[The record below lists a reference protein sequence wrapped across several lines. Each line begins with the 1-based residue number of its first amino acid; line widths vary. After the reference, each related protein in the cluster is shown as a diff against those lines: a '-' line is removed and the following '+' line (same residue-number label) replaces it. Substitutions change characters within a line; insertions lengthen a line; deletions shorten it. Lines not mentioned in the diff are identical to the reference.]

1 MSIEA
6 VTEQAVDARG
16 NIYNRVKKLLK
27 ESLSVRVSVG
37 MAVTVISILALLVV
51 GVTWQVQNAIF
62 EQRREQIL
70 EDASVTINQV
80 QTAFSQST
88 ASTTDQVQNL
98 ANQLI
103 SSLRATKSGSGVVT
117 TMLLRSPHAPT
128 TFAIN
133 ELIDRDLVE
142 VITPELREAMAQG
155 KGQFYQSV
163 AVKDAK
169 GNENP
174 GIIVGAIVVLPLAG
188 KYELYT
194 VYSLADEQDTITL
207 MTQSLIFGTIPVVV
221 FLGIGILWVL
231 YNMLRPVRVTAQAAQ
246 ELAKGDLSVRVE
258 LKGEDEMAQLAK
270 SFNFMAQSLSNQIAE
285 YDELSKLQQRFVSD
299 VSHELRT
306 PLTTIRMAEE
316 IIYDERDSMSAPV
329 ARSAELLHSQVDRFE
344 KMLAD
349 LLEISR
355 HDSHTAQLEAEVSD
369 VKELTRKVVEADRAL
384 ANRLGVEVIID
395 APQPRY
401 TAYMDSRRM
410 ERVLRNF
417 LVNAIEHAE
426 GKPVVIRIASN
437 EEATSVRVRD
447 FGVGMSEDTAAR
459 VFDRFFR
466 ADPARTRTTGGTGL
480 GLSIAAEDVAL
491 HHGQVEATGRLKEG
505 SVFMVTLPR
514 SANAQIISAA
524 LPLWDE
530 ETPGGEAD
538 A

>member
-207 MTQSLIFGTIPVVV
+207 MTQSLIFGTIPVVI

-258 LKGEDEMAQLAK
+258 LKGEDEMAQLAR

-447 FGVGMSEDTAAR
+447 FGVGMSEDTATR

-491 HHGQVEATGRLKEG
+491 HRGQVEATGRLKEG

>member
-207 MTQSLIFGTIPVVV
+207 MTQSLIFGTIPVVI

-491 HHGQVEATGRLKEG
+491 HRGQVEATGRLKEG

>member
-6 VTEQAVDARG
+6 VTEQPVDARG
-16 NIYNRVKKLLK
+16 NIFTRVKKLLK

-51 GVTWQVQNAIF
+51 GVTWQVQNSIF

-117 TMLLRSPHAPT
+117 TMLLRSPQAPT

-163 AVKDAK
+163 AIKDAK
-169 GNENP
+169 GNESP
-174 GIIVGAIVVLPLAG
+174 GIIVGATVVLPLAG
-188 KYELYT
+188 QYELYT

-207 MTQSLIFGTIPVVV
+207 MTQSLIFGTIPVVI

-231 YNMLRPVRVTAQAAQ
+231 YNMLRPVRVTAEAAQ

-316 IIYDERDSMSAPV
+316 IIYDERDSMSTPV

-369 VKELTRKVVEADRAL
+369 IKELTRKVVEADRAL

-447 FGVGMSEDTAAR
+447 FGVGMSEDTASR

-491 HHGQVEATGRLKEG
+491 HRGQVEATGKLGEG

-524 LPLWDE
+524 LPLWEE
-530 ETPGGEAD
+530 ETPVGEAD

>member
-1 MSIEA
+1 MKNTAETEPPQDAKGKGFSKV
-6 VTEQAVDARG
+6 VT
-16 NIYNRVKKLLK
+16 LLK
-27 ESLSVRVSVG
+27 ESLSVRISVG
-37 MAVTVISILALLVV
+37 MAVTVISVLVLLVV
-51 GVTWQVQNAIF
+51 GVTWQVQNSIF
-62 EQRREQIL
+62 EQRRQQIL

-103 SSLRATKSGSGVVT
+103 SSLRATKTGSGVVT
-117 TMLLRSPHAPT
+117 TMLLRSPNAPT

-142 VITPELREAMAQG
+142 VISPELRENMARG
-155 KGQFYQSV
+155 NGQFYQSI
-163 AVKDAK
+163 AIKDAK
-169 GNENP
+169 GKERP
-174 GIIVGAIVVLPLAG
+174 GIIVGATVVLPLAG
-188 KYELYT
+188 QYELYT
-194 VYSLADEQDTITL
+194 VYSLADEQDTILL
-207 MTQSLIFGTIPVVV
+207 MTQSLLFGAIPVAA

-231 YNMLRPVRVTAQAAQ
+231 YNMLRPVRVTAEAAQ
-246 ELAKGDLSVRVE
+246 QLARGDLSVRVE
-258 LKGEDEMAQLAK
+258 PHGEDEMAQLGK
-270 SFNFMAQSLSNQIAE
+270 SFNIMAESLAKQIAE
-285 YDELSKLQQRFVSD
+285 YDELAKLQQRFVSD

-306 PLTTIRMAEE
+306 PLTTIRIAEE
-316 IIYDERDSMSAPV
+316 IIYDEREAMSAPA

-355 HDSHTAQLEAEVSD
+355 HDSHTAQLDAEVSD
-369 VKELTRKVVEADRAL
+369 MKELVRKVVEADRPL
-384 ANRLGVEVIID
+384 ATRLGVEIVID
-395 APQPRY
+395 APQSRY
-401 TAYMDSRRM
+401 TAYMDRRRM

-426 GKPVVIRIASN
+426 GKPVVIQIASN
-437 EEATSVRVRD
+437 DKATSVRVRD
-447 FGVGMSEDTAAR
+447 FGVGMSADTSAR

-491 HHGQVEATGRLKEG
+491 HRGKIEAAGKLAEG

-514 SANAQIISAA
+514 TANMQVEAA
-524 LPLWDE
+524 VLPLWKDE
-530 ETPGGEAD
+530 EPPGETNG
-538 A
+538 

>member
-207 MTQSLIFGTIPVVV
+207 MTQSLIFGTIPVVI